1 MKLKYRLVLTGL
13 LVATCAVIGI
23 QASAADFGPDNIPN
37 RGLPYTENVAAGLTT
52 NLLNWFFIIAAALCV
67 AVIVWAGITYA
78 TAGGDEEK
86 VERAKNRLIY
96 AIIGVVLIIAAY
108 AIVRVI
114 YSAISGGNIPTPNL

>member
-1 MKLKYRLVLTGL
+1 MKLKYKLLLTGL

-23 QASAADFGPDNIPN
+23 QANAETFGPNEIPN
-37 RGLPYTENVAAGLTT
+37 RGLPYKENIAAGLTE
-52 NLLNWFFIIAAALCV
+52 NVLNWFFIIAAIICV
-67 AVIVWAGITYA
+67 VVIVWAGITYA

-86 VERAKNRLIY
+86 VESSKNRLIY

-114 YSAISGGNIPTPNL
+114 YNAINTGNVPTPL